1 MLDYNVLSLY
11 MIDHLKD
18 FETDSLIINGR
29 VNIDQELFIDINNYN
44 LESIGASY
52 FWSDYT
58 RINIIKDYTLK
69 ENETFQLCG
78 LKVQGVCYFILI
90 KISTVVGQMS
100 KLEVLFQFKIKSI
113 DNILEELER
122 FIIIPFYSNVAVT
135 KIKERMLIAIQE
147 ELT

>member
-18 FETDSLIINGR
+18 LETESLIINGR
-29 VNIDQELFIDINNYN
+29 ANIDQEFFIDINNYN
-44 LESIGASY
+44 LESIGASF

-58 RINIIKDYTLK
+58 RINIIKDYTLI

-100 KLEVLFQFKIKSI
+100 KLEVLFEFKIKNI
-113 DNILEELER
+113 VNILEELEG
-122 FIIIPFYSNVAVT
+122 FIIIPFYSNVAVA
-135 KIKERMLIAIQE
+135 KIRERMLQAIQE
-147 ELT
+147 ELA

>member
-18 FETDSLIINGR
+18 FETNSLIINGR
-29 VNIDQELFIDINNYN
+29 ANIDQEFFIDINNYN
-44 LESIGASY
+44 LESIGASF

-58 RINIIKDYTLK
+58 RINIIKDYTLI

-90 KISTVVGQMS
+90 KISTIVGQMS

-122 FIIIPFYSNVAVT
+122 FIIIPFYSNVAVD
-135 KIKERMLIAIQE
+135 KIKERMLVALQE